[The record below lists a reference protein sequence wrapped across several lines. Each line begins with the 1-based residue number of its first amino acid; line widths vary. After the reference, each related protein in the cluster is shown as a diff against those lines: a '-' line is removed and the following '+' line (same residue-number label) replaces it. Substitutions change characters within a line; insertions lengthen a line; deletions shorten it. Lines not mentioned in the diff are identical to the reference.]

1 MHDATRCE
9 RFPLLSV
16 DEFRLLLNVK
26 AFLPHYPLEDPVA
39 FLQQH
44 YLAERTQD
52 AFMEHGAVIG
62 DFREHSLPPT
72 QQRILFYPHWGGHR
86 TMQILYL
93 KSGGKLS
100 LLVDRESVAQAEKF
114 QWDDFFRQ
122 FGDIRWIV
130 AEEPMAVRRILRDVA
145 EGRSIA
151 ISIDGNR
158 GHTEQYLSLPF
169 SPYVNYRF
177 RIGGLKTALR
187 TGLPIAYMA
196 APLDAQQISV
206 RLKDVTGEDAEGLAR
221 GLLDAFTE
229 DLTKAPHWWKL
240 WKRASKD
247 HHVRANP
254 RGSMVCVRFKN
265 DTYFGNTGSGKL
277 VPLSATASQ
286 GRLDN
291 GREYISRGQIG
302 NDIIHMAG

>member
-26 AFLPHYPLEDPVA
+26 AFLPQYPLDDPIA
-39 FLQQH
+39 FLQQY

-52 AFMEHGAVIG
+52 DFMAHGAVDG
-62 DFREHSLPPT
+62 AFHEHSLPVT

-100 LLVDRESVAQAEKF
+100 LLVDRESVAQAQKF
-114 QWDDFFRQ
+114 LWDDFFRQ

-130 AEEPMAVRRILRDVA
+130 AEEPMAVRRILRDVD

-158 GHTEQYLSLPF
+158 GHTEKYLSLPF
-169 SPYVNYRF
+169 SPYVTYRF
-177 RIGGLKTALR
+177 RSGGLKTALR

-196 APLDAQQISV
+196 SSLDAHHIDI
-206 RLKDVTGEDAEGLAR
+206 RLKDILADNAEGLAR
-221 GLLDAFTE
+221 GLLDAFKQ
-229 DLTKAPHWWKL
+229 DLTRAPHWWKL

-254 RGSMVCVRFKN
+254 HGSMVCVRFKS
-265 DTYFGNTGSGKL
+265 DTYFGNTGTGKL
-277 VPLSATASQ
+277 VPLRVAASETQ
-286 GRLDN
+286 MRN